1 MNFSLGTHFEDY
13 VRNKV
18 ESGRYNNASEVIR
31 EALRLHEEQEAVR
44 EARLQRLKTEIAMG
58 LESGEAEPLDI
69 NEIKAA
75 ARRRLAG
82 QTGR

>member
-31 EALRLHEEQEAVR
+31 EALRLHEEQEEVR
-44 EARLQRLKTEIAMG
+44 EARLRHLKAEIAKG
-58 LESGEAEPLDI
+58 LASGEAEPLDMDK
-69 NEIKAA
+69 IKAE
-75 ARRRLAG
+75 ARLRLAA
-82 QTGR
+82 QTKR